1 MNMQAVTPD
10 RPPNLNHPNYD
21 EPRETLEGFTA
32 YRARLGHQLGSER
45 IGLSQW
51 LLPAGQAAYPYH
63 FHLAEEELL
72 VLLTGSL
79 ALRTPA
85 GWRRVNHGDVIRF
98 PVGEEGAHQLV
109 NDTEDD
115 ATFLA
120 ISTHG
125 QPDVVIYPD
134 EGKLCAAERTPDG
147 SGLKTYFMMDEHV
160 PYDHGIARPEVPDV
174 GAA

>member
-1 MNMQAVTPD
+1 MSLVTPD
-10 RPPNLNHPNYD
+10 PTPNLDRPDYD

-32 YRARLGHQLGSER
+32 YRARLGHQLRTER

-63 FHLAEEELL
+63 FHLAEEEVL
-72 VLLTGSL
+72 VVLKGSL
-79 ALRTPA
+79 ALRTPD
-85 GWRRVNHGDVIRF
+85 GWQRLSEGDVVRF
-98 PVGEEGAHQLV
+98 AVGEDGAHQLV
-109 NDTEDD
+109 NDTD
-115 ATFLA
+115 ADVAFLA

-125 QPDVVIYPD
+125 RPDVVIYPD

-147 SGLKTYFMMDEHV
+147 SGLKTYFMMDSSV
-160 PYDHGIARPEVPDV
+160 PYDDNIKRPEVPDV

>member
-10 RPPNLNHPNYD
+10 RTPNLDDPVYD
-21 EPRETLEGFTA
+21 EPRETVEGFTA
-32 YRARLGHQLGSER
+32 YRARLGYQLGTER
-45 IGLSQW
+45 LGLSQW
-51 LLPAGQAAYPYH
+51 RVPAGQAAYPYH

-72 VLLTGSL
+72 VLLEGSL
-79 ALRTPA
+79 LLRSPE
-85 GWRRVNHGDVIRF
+85 GWRRLRQGDVVRF
-98 PVGEEGAHQLV
+98 PVGEDGAHQVV
-109 NDTEDD
+109 NDTGAD
-115 ATFLA
+115 AKFLS

-147 SGLKTYFMMDEHV
+147 SGLKKYYILDNDVHYDE
-160 PYDHGIARPEVPDV
+160 GIERPEVPDV

>member
-1 MNMQAVTPD
+1 VTTT
-10 RPPNLNHPNYD
+10 PNLDHPNYD
-21 EPRETLEGFTA
+21 EPRESVEGFTA
-32 YRARLGHQLGSER
+32 YRARLGYQLGTER

-72 VLLTGSL
+72 VLLRGTPL
-79 ALRTPA
+79 LRTPE
-85 GWRRVNHGDVIRF
+85 GWRRLQQGDVVRF
-98 PVGEEGAHQLV
+98 PAGEEGAHQLV
-109 NDTEDD
+109 NDTGAEV
-115 ATFLA
+115 AFLS

-147 SGLKTYFMMDEHV
+147 RGLKKYFMLEDDVH
-160 PYDHGIARPEVPDV
+160 YDLHITRPEVPDV